1 MRRYR
6 GRALVGTA
14 LALMLLASACS
25 SDDDSAATDDTT
37 ATTASDAPAELTA
50 GPGFDGETITVGVLT
65 PQTGLAEAIGT
76 PLTTGNQVFLDRVNA
91 EGGIGG
97 KYKVELATRDTE
109 YQAPVAVTQYND
121 IKNNVAMFV
130 QILGT
135 AITDAVLPQL
145 KTDGIFAGPATLDA
159 FWISEPNLMPI
170 GAPYQIQVINGMA
183 YAIDNLDALDKTICT
198 MTEDS
203 PYGEAG
209 LEGMEYAA
217 DVFGFEIATNQT
229 FRLGDPAY
237 TAQVNA
243 LGQAGCEIV
252 WLTSLPTT
260 TIPLIT
266 EANGVGFAPTWLANS
281 PAWNAIIAGGELGP
295 YLADN
300 FLLMAEG
307 PQWGDD
313 SFPGMAQMLE
323 DIEKYAPDQ
332 QPNIYFA
339 FGYAQAWAAVQILE
353 KAVELGDLSRE
364 GILAASEQVGT
375 LTFGELLGD
384 YEYGPV
390 EDREPPRG
398 TTVNKV
404 DPSAADIGFLA
415 AVETN
420 FVSDAAR
427 DYVIED

>member
-1 MRRYR
+1 MQKFR

-14 LALMLLASACS
+14 VAFLLLASACGNG
-25 SDDDSAATDDTT
+25 DDDTT
-37 ATTASDAPAELTA
+37 TDTTAPDAPAELQP
-50 GPGFDGETITVGVLT
+50 GPGFDGETITLGVLT
-65 PQTGLAEAIGT
+65 PQSGLAEAIGT
-76 PLTTGNQVFLDRVNA
+76 PLTAGNQTFLDRVNA
-91 EGGIGG
+91 EGGIAGE
-97 KYKVELATRDTE
+97 YRVELAVRDTE

-130 QILGT
+130 QVLGT

-145 KTDGIFAGPATLDA
+145 QSDGIFAGPATLDA
-159 FWISEPNLMPI
+159 FWIAEENLMPI

-209 LEGMEYAA
+209 IEGMEFAA
-217 DVFGFEIATNQT
+217 DFFGFEIANNQT

-243 LGQAGCEIV
+243 LNQAGCEIV

-266 EANGVGFAPTWLANS
+266 EANGVGFAPMWLANS
-281 PAWNAIIAGGELGP
+281 PAWNAIIADGDLGP

-323 DIEKYAPDQ
+323 DIAAYAPNQ
-332 QPNIYFA
+332 EPNIYFA

-364 GILAASEQVGT
+364 GMIAASEQVGT

-384 YEYGPV
+384 FVYGPV
-390 EDREPPRG
+390 EDRDPPRG

-404 DPSAADIGFLA
+404 DPASAETGFLVA
-415 AVETN
+415 LETN
-420 FVSDAAR
+420 LVTDAAE
-427 DYVIED
+427 DYVIER

>member
-14 LALMLLASACS
+14 VALMLLASACS
-25 SDDDSAATDDTT
+25 SDDGAATDDTT
-37 ATTASDAPAELTA
+37 TTTAADGTPAEIAT
-50 GPGFDGETITVGVLT
+50 GPGFDGETITLGVLT
-65 PQTGLAEAIGT
+65 PQSGLAEAIGT
-76 PLTTGNQVFLDRVNA
+76 PLTAGNQVYLDRVNA

-97 KYKVELATRDTE
+97 KYKVELSVRDTE

-130 QILGT
+130 QVLGT

-145 KTDGIFAGPATLDA
+145 QTDGIFAGPATLDA
-159 FWISEPNLMPI
+159 FWIGEENLMPI

-183 YAIDNLDALDKTICT
+183 YAIDNLDAKDKVICT

-217 DVFGFEIATNQT
+217 DFFEFDIATNQT

-243 LGQAGCEIV
+243 LNQAGCEIV

-281 PAWNAIIAGGELGP
+281 PAWNAIIAAGDLGP
-295 YLADN
+295 YLAEN

-307 PQWGDD
+307 PEWGDD
-313 SFPGMAQMLE
+313 SYPGMKQMLE
-323 DIEKYAPDQ
+323 DIAEYAPDQ

-339 FGYAQAWAAVQILE
+339 FGYAQAWAAAQILE

-364 GILAASEQVGT
+364 GMIAASEQVGT

-384 YEYGPV
+384 YQYGPV
-390 EDREPPRG
+390 EDRDPPRG

-404 DPSAADIGFLA
+404 DPDAADIGFLA
-415 AVETN
+415 ALETN
-420 FVSDAAR
+420 FISDAAR
-427 DYVIED
+427 DYDIEG